1 MATDEDK
8 VIGEEA
14 ALERDIERVKKAS
27 KEESEDPKPKKP
39 ESQDDDDD
47 EVEFEDDGDDGDIPN
62 EPTRKEKKRA
72 RYREQQERA
81 ERAERAYEQ
90 AMANQQALMQ
100 QIIASQQQS
109 REPAQPNKS
118 FEDRYRD
125 TEFELVD
132 LRQEFSRRSMEYA
145 QAQQNM
151 PRDELA
157 RFIDRQRE
165 IEVRKQELLSER
177 YIERNNLLPQQVDPR
192 QQQAQMELAV
202 LRAQYADVTQNQQA
216 ALYTD
221 YAYKRLRAEGKPDT
235 IETARLAFE
244 EARKTVLKK
253 TPSAPRP
260 TEAQRSRYTGQPNGA
275 APARGGEEGGPKLIK
290 MTKEMRRMAD
300 TAYPHIK
307 DDKKRWKLWYESKE
321 AAAMRSKMT
330 GA

>member
-1 MATDEDK
+1 MAADEDK

-47 EVEFEDDGDDGDIPN
+47 DVEFEDDGDDGDIPN

-100 QIIASQQQS
+100 QLIASQQPRDPVQQ
-109 REPAQPNKS
+109 EKP
-118 FEDRYRD
+118 FEEQYRSA
-125 TEFELVD
+125 ELALVRF
-132 LRQEFSRRSMEYA
+132 RQDYSRRANEYA
-145 QAQQNM
+145 QAGQQM
-151 PRDELA
+151 PEAELMEY
-157 RFIDRQRE
+157 IDRQRE
-165 IEVRKQELLSER
+165 LEWNKQAVMSRR
-177 YIERNNLLPQQVDPR
+177 YIETNNLLPQQSDPR

-253 TPSAPRP
+253 TPAAPRP

-275 APARGGEEGGPKLIK
+275 APARGGEEGGPKVIK

-300 TAYPHIK
+300 AAFSHIK
-307 DDKKRWKLWYESKE
+307 DDKKRWKAWYEAQD
-321 AAAMRSKMT
+321 AAGRRSKMT